1 MNKNR
6 VRLIYNA
13 PNKNPMC
20 NANRQGKQPSVGRS
34 MKSIGIEGGNLK
46 KGISQRAVDSRKDS
60 KILFLNTYIS
70 VYIYIYIYI

>member
-34 MKSIGIEGGNLK
+34 MKSIGTEGGNLK
-46 KGISQRAVDSRKDS
+46 KGIS
-60 KILFLNTYIS
+60 
-70 VYIYIYIYI
+70 